1 MAYPGQGYGP
11 GGGGGGGWHNQGPPQ
26 QHWGPPQQ
34 QGYGYNQGPP
44 QHHYPPQQGYGYPPQ
59 NQYQAPQQQYHQG
72 GYAPRS
78 NAPPPPQGAQQFGH
92 GAPQGY
98 TFQYSAC
105 TGRRKALLIGINY
118 FGTNA
123 ELKGCIND
131 TRNVSN
137 FLMGSYGYKR
147 EDMVIL
153 TDDQANPV
161 LQPNKQN
168 ILRAM
173 NWLVANAQ
181 PNDSLFLHYSGH
193 GGQTKDLDGDEGDGF
208 DEVIYPVDFKQRGH
222 IVDDE
227 VHAIVVKPLSP
238 GVRLTAIFDSCH
250 SGSMMDLPYIYSTK
264 GVLKEPNLAK
274 EAGQGLLSAVMSYAR
289 GDIGGVASSFM
300 SFAKS
305 AMTGDKAHEK
315 TIRTKTSPADVILWS
330 GSKDDQTS
338 ADATI
343 ASQATGAMS
352 WAFISALKQNQN
364 QTYLELL
371 NSVRDVL
378 ETKYTQKPQLSC
390 SHPLDVNL
398 RFIM

>member
-131 TRNVSN
+131 TRNVSS

-181 PNDSLFLHYSGH
+181 PNDSLFLHYSG
-193 GGQTKDLDGDEGDGF
+193 KSSL
-208 DEVIYPVDFKQRGH
+208 EVP
-222 IVDDE
+222 
-227 VHAIVVKPLSP
+227 P
-238 GVRLTAIFDSCH
+238 GVR
-250 SGSMMDLPYIYSTK
+250 GRWGK
-264 GVLKEPNLAK
+264 G
-274 EAGQGLLSAVMSYAR
+274 R
-289 GDIGGVASSFM
+289 
-300 SFAKS
+300 
-305 AMTGDKAHEK
+305 
-315 TIRTKTSPADVILWS
+315 
-330 GSKDDQTS
+330 
-338 ADATI
+338 
-343 ASQATGAMS
+343 
-352 WAFISALKQNQN
+352 
-364 QTYLELL
+364 
-371 NSVRDVL
+371 
-378 ETKYTQKPQLSC
+378 C
-390 SHPLDVNL
+390 
-398 RFIM
+398 